1 MSGKENYIY
10 HKNGQKKAGKPMCMY
25 SSQSSGNCLVPT
37 VHLAAF
43 SDVICH
49 CLFLGLMVSAFLW
62 IEYVPI
68 DLKDGDIRP
77 LLKKPFFI

>member
-1 MSGKENYIY
+1 MSGKENHIY
-10 HKNGQKKAGKPMCMY
+10 HKNGQKKPMCMC
-25 SSQSSGNCLVPT
+25 SSQSSGNCLLPT

-49 CLFLGLMVSAFLW
+49 CLFLGLMVNASLW

-77 LLKKPFFI
+77 